1 MKEKNFES
9 LIADIRSDLDDL
21 DKWLDEQNIKKGEN
35 NVRQQFIDFINDL
48 MLYIEMNEICSYNDG
63 LYKIDTID
71 LKIMLNG
78 KLKELNGNEKK

>member
-1 MKEKNFES
+1 MKEKNFEN
-9 LIADIRSDLDDL
+9 LITDIRSDLDDL

-35 NVRQQFIDFINDL
+35 NVRQQFVDFINDL
-48 MLYIEMNEICSYNDG
+48 MLYIEMNEICSYDDG

-71 LKIMLNG
+71 LKTMLNR

>member
-35 NVRQQFIDFINDL
+35 NVRQQFVDFINDL
-48 MLYIEMNEICSYNDG
+48 MLYIEMNETCSYDDG

-71 LKIMLNG
+71 LKTMLNR
-78 KLKELNGNEKK
+78 KLKELNENEKK